1 MLYPDKS
8 VHLIGYS
15 IGGRICL
22 EMALQKQQKDPTGP
36 AIKSITL
43 IESPLPLIE
52 RTFKSVKPGLDR
64 EMKIMKCLLN
74 VLNLHKN
81 IVSYL

>member
-36 AIKSITL
+36 AIKSLTL
-43 IESPLPLIE
+43 IESSC
-52 RTFKSVKPGLDR
+52 KK
-64 EMKIMKCLLN
+64 
-74 VLNLHKN
+74 
-81 IVSYL
+81 